1 VAKALAGTSSR
12 ASGADVRRLVPYVP
26 RLSIEWVAETPEV
39 RHKQIDGTLAFVDIS
54 GFTQLTERLSRKG
67 KIGGEEMNDLL
78 GACFTELLDVAYD
91 YGAGVVKWGGDAVL
105 VLFDG
110 RGHAARACRAALEM
124 QRTIRSAGRLRT
136 SSGPVTLRMSIGIHS
151 GPIDFFLVG
160 DLHRELVITGP
171 AATETVATEA
181 VAEAGEVA
189 VSQATAAALDPRCVG
204 APRGS
209 AFLLESPPDAPKL
222 LVEHIG
228 DIGDVPIEVCVPI
241 DLREHLLADESEPE
255 HRPLTSGF
263 VHFGGAD
270 EMLAGEGPDAL
281 ADALEDTVGCVQRIT
296 REHGVAF
303 FDSDIA
309 ANGGK
314 VLLISGAPKSHGNDE
329 ERMLRS
335 VDAIAR
341 AETPLPLRFGIN
353 RGRVFVADFGPPYRR
368 TYSVKGDAVN
378 LAARLMAKAEPGQ
391 AVVADEVLERSRS
404 RFEATELEPFMV
416 KGKSEPIRASVLGR
430 GRTAAESAT
439 AAAPLVGRERELQ
452 ALLGAL
458 DSLRAGSASIVE
470 LVGEPGLGKS
480 RLIEEL
486 RAHADDVRTLALEC
500 DEYASTTA
508 YAVFRM
514 LLRELLGLPSDAD
527 AAAAEHALRSTVALR
542 AEHLLPWLPLVA
554 TPLGLELEDT
564 PETAPLDERF
574 RRERVHEVTAELL
587 GLLIPE
593 SALLV
598 FEDAHWLDES
608 SADLLRYLVGQLEL
622 RPWLIVTTRRAEGP
636 PFATP
641 EAPGALVIE
650 LQPLDAE
657 QASALVH
664 AATEET
670 PLLPHELEALAERS
684 GGNPLFLAELVA
696 AARQAGG
703 IESLPDSVESLM
715 MAQIDRLS
723 PGDRRLLRSAA
734 VIGAAFSVELLA
746 EALDSVPDT
755 DAWDRLADFLVEH
768 GDGQLRFRHALVRD
782 AAYEG
787 LSFRR
792 RRDLHAAV
800 GAALERRL
808 GEDSDDEAGVLS
820 LHFFHASEFER
831 AWRYSRLAG
840 DHSKR
845 VYANVEAASLYERAL
860 TAAGRFRGVADD
872 DVVAVAESL
881 GDVRVRLGEFEAAG
895 DAYRVA
901 RRQVSGGAVEEARLM
916 LKQAMVPWRLGRYA
930 QALSWL
936 TRGIKAVEGLT
947 GDEATRE
954 RARLYA
960 WKGVVK
966 QKQGL
971 PLQAIEWCGRA
982 IDAAEPSGAPDA
994 LAQAYYILDWAYVA
1008 LGRLDEAVYSNR
1020 ALAIY
1025 EELGNLE
1032 RQGSTLNNLGVI
1044 AYRRGRWAESVDLY
1058 ERAQQVWERAGDH
1071 WSAAFAIV
1079 NRAEVLLDQG
1089 RLAEAEPLI
1098 KQSLRV
1104 ARAAKSGWR
1113 IADIAR
1119 YYGTLLARMGRFDEA
1134 DEMLREAREEFDRA
1148 GERDEVLVTEARIA
1162 ESLVFQGLG
1171 GEALE
1176 LVDARLERAGS
1187 FEGIFVLVPTLQRIR
1202 GVALAQLG
1210 RLDEARAALEESLR
1224 QARADAADYEVAL
1237 ALDSLVR
1244 LGALDGRTSE
1254 EIERE
1259 RDEIFGRLAIVST
1272 REVPLPLDSAE
1283 LAATLPA

>member
-1 VAKALAGTSSR
+1 VAPAESSIRAAGV
-12 ASGADVRRLVPYVP
+12 DVRRLVPYVP
-26 RLSIEWVAETPEV
+26 RLSIEWLAETPEV

-78 GACFTELLDVAYD
+78 GACFTELLDVAYN
-91 YGAGVVKWGGDAVL
+91 YGAGVIKWGGDAVL

-110 RGHAARACRAALEM
+110 RGHAARGCRAAFEM

-151 GPIDFFLVG
+151 GLFDFFLVG

-171 AATETVATEA
+171 GATETVATEA

-189 VSQATAAALDPRCVG
+189 VSAATAAELDPGCLG
-204 APRGS
+204 PPRGA
-209 AFLLESPPDAPKL
+209 AFLLERPPDAPTL
-222 LVEHIG
+222 FIEHVG
-228 DIGDVPIEVCVPI
+228 DIGDLPIEVCVPI

-263 VHFGGAD
+263 IHFGGTD
-270 EMLAGEGPDAL
+270 ELLAGEGPEAL
-281 ADALEDTVGCVQRIT
+281 AQALEQTLGAVQRIT

-309 ANGGK
+309 TDGGK
-314 VLLISGAPKSHGNDE
+314 VLLISGAPRSHGNDE
-329 ERMLRS
+329 ERMLRAA
-335 VDAIAR
+335 DAVMRTGA
-341 AETPLPLRFGIN
+341 PLPLRVGVN

-368 TYSVKGDAVN
+368 TYSVKGDPVN

-391 AVVADEVLERSRS
+391 VVVADEVLERSRS
-404 RFEATELEPFMV
+404 RFEANELEPFMV
-416 KGKSEPIRASVLGR
+416 KGKSEPIRASVLGQ
-430 GRTAAESAT
+430 GRAAGSRVAG
-439 AAAPLVGRERELQ
+439 APLVGRERELQ
-452 ALLGAL
+452 ELMGAL
-458 DSLRAGSASIVE
+458 ESLRAGSGSIVE

-486 RAHADDVRTLALEC
+486 RAHADDVRTLAFEC

-514 LLRELLGLPSDAD
+514 VLRELLGLPPDAD
-527 AAAAEHALRSTVALR
+527 AAAAEHALRHAVDAR
-542 AEHLLPWLPLVA
+542 APHLVPWLPLVA
-554 TPLGLELEDT
+554 TPLGLELDDT

-587 GLLIPE
+587 GMLVPE
-593 SALLV
+593 IALVV

-608 SADLLRYLVGQLEL
+608 SADLLRHLVGQLEL
-622 RPWLIVTTRRAEGP
+622 RPWMIVTTRRAEGP
-636 PFATP
+636 SFATAD
-641 EAPGALVIE
+641 APGSLVIE

-657 QASALVH
+657 QASALLH

-670 PLLPHELEALAERS
+670 PLLPHEFEALAERS
-684 GGNPLFLAELVA
+684 GGNPLFLAELLA

-723 PGDRRLLRSAA
+723 PADRRLLRSAA
-734 VIGAAFSVELLA
+734 VIGAAFSVDVLT
-746 EALDSVPDT
+746 EALEAPFEDGV
-755 DAWDRLADFLVEH
+755 WERLSDFVVEQ

-808 GEDSDDEAGVLS
+808 GETPDDEAGVLS
-820 LHFFHASEFER
+820 LHFFHAGQFER

-840 DHSKR
+840 DHAKR
-845 VYANVEAASLYERAL
+845 VYANVEAATLYERAM
-860 TAAGRFRGVADD
+860 TAAAKFSAVAGG
-872 DVVAVAESL
+872 DVAAVAESL
-881 GDVRVRLGEFEAAG
+881 GDVRIRLGEFEPAG
-895 DAYRVA
+895 DAYRVS
-901 RRQVSGGAVEEARLM
+901 RRRLSGGEVEDARLM

-936 TRGIKAVEGLT
+936 TRGIKAIDGLT
-947 GDEATRE
+947 GNEATRE

-966 QKQGL
+966 QRQGL
-971 PLQAIEWCGRA
+971 SLEAIKWCRQA
-982 IDAAEPSGAPDA
+982 IDAADLSGAPDA

-1008 LGRLDEAVYSNR
+1008 LGRLDEAVYSNQ

-1058 ERAQQVWERAGDH
+1058 ERAQEVWERAGDR

-1089 RLAEAEPLI
+1089 RLVEAEPLMT
-1098 KQSLRV
+1098 QSLRV
-1104 ARAAKSGWR
+1104 ARASKSGWR

-1134 DEMLREAREEFDRA
+1134 DELLREARNEFERA
-1148 GERDEVLVTEARIA
+1148 GERGEVLIAEARIA
-1162 ESLVFQGLG
+1162 ESLVFRGLG
-1171 GEALE
+1171 EDALE
-1176 LVDARLERAGS
+1176 LVDSRIERAGS

-1202 GVALAQLG
+1202 GLALAQLG

-1224 QARADAADYEVAL
+1224 QARADSADYEVAL
-1237 ALDSLVR
+1237 ALDSLVM
-1244 LGALDGRTSE
+1244 LGALDDRTSKA
-1254 EIERE
+1254 IERE
-1259 RDEIFGRLAIVST
+1259 RDAFFGRLGIVST
-1272 REVPLPLDSAE
+1272 PEVPLPLDSTE
-1283 LAATLPA
+1283 RAATLPA